1 MRLLPRYTFRAGELC
16 PHGDPDC
23 LCDVTVTQTTRIV
36 KNIPHMFHN
45 LALEELGDYGV
56 TSRNVVEFF
65 SIVLGCHE
73 TFRREVAENEDA
85 DNLWSNV
92 PQTGKEGAGPAVWQ
106 ALPCDMR
113 TVLRRHA
120 VAGTPWSY
128 AALEVDDTLLDSE
141 DGKVLRKYY
150 NDCRRNAYH
159 SDRRRSVVVLGGCV
173 HCGAPF
179 KARGT
184 KRIFCSTQCKA
195 YSHRDKAKGQS

>member
-1 MRLLPRYTFRAGELC
+1 MKLLPRYTFRAGELC

-23 LCDVTVTQTTRIV
+23 FCDVTVTETTRIN

-65 SIVLGCHE
+65 SIVLGCYD
-73 TFRREVAENEDA
+73 TFRREVTENGED

-92 PQTGKEGAGPAVWQ
+92 PQTGKQGAGPGVWQ
-106 ALPCDMR
+106 VLPDDMK

-128 AALEVDDTLLDSE
+128 AVLEFDGDLPEADD
-141 DGKVLRKYY
+141 GRVLRKYY

-159 SDRRRSVVVLGGCV
+159 SDRRRPAVVLGDCV
-173 HCGAPF
+173 YCGAPF

-184 KRIFCSTQCKA
+184 TRMFCSTECKA
-195 YSHRDKAKGQS
+195 YNHRDKAKGQS